1 MKYTLPDAEMVNCG
15 SSPQNCAQEDFL
27 KNAKDH
33 NSLLNS
39 GGGRRNRRKN
49 MKGGK
54 GNVLGLMESVSTDP
68 VMNKEI
74 AKLAQLSIQTQEDSR
89 YDLTPSKAET
99 ITHISTNGG
108 GSRKKRKYSKK
119 NTNKN
124 KRSIRRSTTRRR
136 KIKKSR
142 KKNKK

>member
-1 MKYTLPDAEMVNCG
+1 M
-15 SSPQNCAQEDFL
+15 
-27 KNAKDH
+27 
-33 NSLLNS
+33 LNS